1 MEIVHDISKQL
12 GFALKDKQVEVI
24 EAILSNRDVFGCLP
38 TGYGKSLCY
47 AILPKVFDKLRGR
60 TNESIVLIISPH
72 VALMMDQQEKF
83 SNMGLTT
90 LLINTV
96 ISKLLNVESIN

>member
-24 EAILSNRDVFGCLP
+24 EALIEMYLA

-60 TNESIVLIISPH
+60 TNESIVLIISPL

-90 LLINTV
+90 QYIFLINTV
-96 ISKLLNVESIN
+96 ILKLLNVESIN